1 MRRSNKGRSIKVGT
15 VVYLCDFVVLSD
27 FTLLCGIDSEPC
39 RLGAPSTGHVEDA
52 ISIKWI
58 SDRVF
63 NQGAGV
69 KKKKKSQPRFPHIQ
83 TLVPSIALLYMPNAT
98 ASILLAKLYSLRVMK
113 TKVVVIALN
122 C

>member
-15 VVYLCDFVVLSD
+15 VGYLCDFVVLSD
-27 FTLLCGIDSEPC
+27 FTLLCGIDSEPR

-69 KKKKKSQPRFPHIQ
+69 KKKKKKQSTTI
-83 TLVPSIALLYMPNAT
+83 PSYTDPC
-98 ASILLAKLYSLRVMK
+98 S
-113 TKVVVIALN
+113 
-122 C
+122 